1 MLCVGSFALAAF
13 FVLAMASV
21 CTVGVMGYVY
31 LGGSGEKQP
40 SELVFFCALVAVIV
54 LLVVFVFIVSHA
66 RSRTRALHRLL
77 TKVSAGGYIHR
88 EELSAFGAFGN
99 SLLALVKEIQ
109 DVSDRRA
116 QRIKYLNSAII
127 ALMTDSDKAILL
139 LDAAGT
145 ITQASPEFFTK
156 CTKPEEQGGIY
167 GSNVE
172 RFGLEEPFPQLAQK
186 MSHSRT
192 EMTVNTSEWSIR
204 FIPIFSTNA
213 LPDGFFAFL
222 QKNSMFSKVKD
233 KVLDLAAAAKEKGNT
248 SAAAKEDDADGAVQ
262 NPGAKLFGRL
272 KAMLTKNTEA

>member
-13 FVLAMASV
+13 FVLSLASAG
-21 CTVGVMGYVY
+21 TVGIMSYVY
-31 LGGSGEKQP
+31 LSGGREKQHA
-40 SELVFFCALVAVIV
+40 ELVFYCALLAVIV

-66 RSRTRALHRLL
+66 RSRTRALQRLL

-167 GSNVE
+167 GSNVD
-172 RFGLEEPFPQLAQK
+172 RFGLDEPFPQLAQK
-186 MSHSRT
+186 MAHSRT

-204 FIPIFSTNA
+204 FIPIFGTNS
-213 LPDGFFAFL
+213 LPDGFFAIV
-222 QKNSMFSKVKD
+222 QKANVFSKVKD
-233 KVLDLAAAAKEKGNT
+233 KVLDLATGKEKDDNDA
-248 SAAAKEDDADGAVQ
+248 SSDAEKPSRNDEDQKSDAGI
-262 NPGAKLFGRL
+262 LGRF
-272 KAMLTKNTEA
+272 KTMLGKK

>member
-40 SELVFFCALVAVIV
+40 SELVFFCALVAAIALLVLFV
-54 LLVVFVFIVSHA
+54 LLVHHA
-66 RSRTRALHRLL
+66 RRRTRALQRLIA
-77 TKVSAGGYIHR
+77 KVGAGGYIAR
-88 EELSAFGAFGN
+88 DELSAFGEFGSN
-99 SLLALVKEIQ
+99 IMALVKEIQ
-109 DVSDRRA
+109 DVSDKRS
-116 QRIKYLNSAII
+116 QRIKYLNSALGAIM
-127 ALMTDSDKAILL
+127 ADSEKAVLL

-145 ITQASPEFFTK
+145 ISMASPEFFSK